1 VRAAEA
7 RAMRAAEA
15 RAAAA
20 AEDAAA
26 AWDAWIRAEARAVVP
41 E

>member
-1 VRAAEA
+1 LRLGGSMSA
-7 RAMRAAEA
+7 RTK
-15 RAAAA
+15 AA

>member
-1 VRAAEA
+1 MSARTKAAK
-7 RAMRAAEA
+7 
-15 RAAAA
+15 AAA

>member
-1 VRAAEA
+1 MTKAEA
-7 RAMRAAEA
+7 RAMR
-15 RAAAA
+15 AA

-26 AWDAWIRAEARAVVP
+26 AWDDWIRAEARAVVP